1 MYIYIHIQSNIHV
14 FVYGSLIW
22 LFHQGMEIVHVLSQ
36 YCCIIFKLSY
46 VGGYKM
52 VTYQVSIV
60 FSLLIILLWRSSS
73 LGAAQ
78 LSVIS
83 VAQSC
88 TMSWP
93 GQNLKF
99 ESFFGGRHV
108 VPFKRLTCSQC
119 SSQACGSARSLS
131 FLLCSMGGASSSKES
146 PADEAIRTVKG
157 VSNFVSYVG
166 GNFFQ
171 TRCTRYPGGA
181 IICCYYDGII

>member
-1 MYIYIHIQSNIHV
+1 M
-14 FVYGSLIW
+14 YGSLIW

-146 PADEAIRTVKG
+146 PADEAIRTVKET
-157 VSNFVSYVG
+157 SWIG
-166 GNFFQ
+166 GNKKHEH
-171 TRCTRYPGGA
+171 
-181 IICCYYDGII
+181 ILHS